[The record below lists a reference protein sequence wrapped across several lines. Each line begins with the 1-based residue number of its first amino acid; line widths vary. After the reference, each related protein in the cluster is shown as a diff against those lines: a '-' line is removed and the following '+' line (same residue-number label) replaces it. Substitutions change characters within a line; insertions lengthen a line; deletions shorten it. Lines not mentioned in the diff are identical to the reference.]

1 MNQENHRSGS
11 TGRWSRIGRNAAYL
25 AGAAFL
31 VGTVLFLLDAADLLG
46 ESPEYQVTAAGPIQD
61 DANFWVAYFEHQ
73 HGILWDIIGRDLI
86 LPVGFLALIV
96 AGLAIRHLVGK
107 ERPEGQLIVAFL
119 VVGGTISI
127 IADLVFL
134 GDVEYW
140 RLTGL
145 TADPPGIAMSIG
157 RASQAI
163 DFLTRWL
170 EAAGFAILAVGLLYL
185 GLLWRRRPELPRSVE
200 VLAYIEALLLVGIAI
215 AGAGKS
221 DTSYQVLSLLTGVII
236 APVLTVVLG
245 MHLGRLARR

>member
-1 MNQENHRSGS
+1 M
-11 TGRWSRIGRNAAYL
+11 
-25 AGAAFL
+25 
-31 VGTVLFLLDAADLLG
+31 
-46 ESPEYQVTAAGPIQD
+46 
-61 DANFWVAYFEHQ
+61 
-73 HGILWDIIGRDLI
+73 
-86 LPVGFLALIV
+86 
-96 AGLAIRHLVGK
+96 
-107 ERPEGQLIVAFL
+107 AFL